1 MSLTTTDKQDIKG
14 MIKDGTAHLASTSFV
29 KKEINR
35 LETKI
40 NKVAVLVEDTNV
52 DVKKMLGMLSNN
64 LKVKTQVDDH
74 ETRLTE
80 IEANQ
85 PSIIST
91 LALHSKQL
99 KA

>member
-1 MSLTTTDKQDIKG
+1 MSLTITDKQDIKV

-29 KKEINR
+29 KKEIRR
-35 LETKI
+35 LE
-40 NKVAVLVEDTNV
+40 LLMEDTSS
-52 DVKKMLGMLSNN
+52 DVHKMLGMLSNN
-64 LKVKTQVDDH
+64 LKIKPQVDDH
-74 ETRLTE
+74 EVRLTG